1 MGSHYNSAWMQLYQ
15 LKGCPHC
22 IPEHLK
28 AFWFQS
34 PLNHSAFSNAAW
46 RRDTSTR
53 RWRCIPLKRRNYSSV
68 KLWRNL
74 RFHGKCNNFS
84 AVPQQ
89 LYLHR
94 RTAFHFYPFFMV
106 FVTVNKIY
114 VPWTMKN
121 NHIWCTS
128 APDFRNHH
136 CLSNSRPGNSRHLHR
151 IGLWPSARKHRC
163 QFSRFATTRTFNEV
177 PSNWHPGS
185 LG

>member
-1 MGSHYNSAWMQLYQ
+1 MSASH
-15 LKGCPHC
+15 
-22 IPEHLK
+22 
-28 AFWFQS
+28 
-34 PLNHSAFSNAAW
+34 
-46 RRDTSTR
+46 TR
-53 RWRCIPLKRRNYSSV
+53 TFEGVLVSVPFESQRILKRRMTPWYFDPKVTMYTPKTALLLKRKIVQKPSLSWKIQQFFRSPTAVISSQTD
-68 KLWRNL
+68 
-74 RFHGKCNNFS
+74 CFS
-84 AVPQQ
+84 W
-89 LYLHR
+89 
-94 RTAFHFYPFFMV
+94 FF
-106 FVTVNKIY
+106 FTVNKIY